1 MTEKQYPDLPEP
13 TAWRSYDNLLK
24 RARYNAMP
32 ITSMQPGVYSHT
44 QMFTEDQMRAYVDA
58 DRAMR
63 ALQAAPVAQGDAL
76 DQGVREELSIGDATP
91 APIGADALSVAAQVA
106 LAEYAN
112 PLNWEA
118 DENGIRRIWREPD
131 SCTPDAYDGFKLA
144 RDALASAAQPQAATD
159 YSACASADSNY
170 AAGMLIGWNL
180 CVAGDEASFGRIR
193 EDRMR
198 AAIQASRAAKT
209 TLAGAAQPA
218 AVPLSNKPW
227 TKP

>member
-1 MTEKQYPDLPEP
+1 M
-13 TAWRSYDNLLK
+13 
-24 RARYNAMP
+24 
-32 ITSMQPGVYSHT
+32 
-44 QMFTEDQMRAYVDA
+44 
-58 DRAMR
+58 
-63 ALQAAPVAQGDAL
+63 
-76 DQGVREELSIGDATP
+76 SIDTTP

-144 RDALASAAQPQAATD
+144 RAALASAAQPQAATD

-209 TLAGAAQPA
+209 TLASAAQPA
-218 AVPLSNKPW
+218 AVQEGIPEGCTPADARVLREANHALAAESYELQEVLIDLHGQVMRFCEARGEADFETGRASALLHRLRPAEFQRPPQAPSKPAAKEW
-227 TKP
+227 GAA